1 MGRFFIPHACG
12 GGGGWDG
19 GCGGGWRWGNLHKNM
34 RSQYLIDPIINRA
47 DCVDVDGVLSERQ
60 FLVF

>member
-1 MGRFFIPHACG
+1 MGWG
-12 GGGGWDG
+12 GGGE
-19 GCGGGWRWGNLHKNM
+19 GGWRWGNLHKNL

-60 FLVF
+60 FFALSLVF